1 MGIDD
6 PLDALNKQFENEERS
21 SDPVLK
27 RLVDLA
33 SVLPLPW
40 QVDKIV
46 QRIIGYLKAD
56 RQEKI
61 ELTINVIRDELRR
74 HESRLREIA
83 TANREEGERKFQ
95 EWLPLV
101 KDGVEKAQRTRANE
115 RIVRI
120 GKILAKSLVADQSPK
135 PDDVEEMMRI
145 AMELSDREVEL
156 LGEIVRF
163 QGGMLDESGRVPRYQ
178 AWQSWE
184 TGSWGA
190 APVGQLESVFS
201 KLESFGLVSRIAP
214 PNNLNILA
222 DIASRYS
229 LLRKGVQFIGFVSQK

>member
-1 MGIDD
+1 M
-6 PLDALNKQFENEERS
+6 
-21 SDPVLK
+21 
-27 RLVDLA
+27 
-33 SVLPLPW
+33 
-40 QVDKIV
+40 DKIV
-46 QRIIGYLKAD
+46 QRIIGYLKTD
-56 RQEKI
+56 RLEKI

-74 HESRLREIA
+74 HENRLREIA
-83 TANREEGERKFQ
+83 TTNKEERERKFQ

-120 GKILAKSLVADQSPK
+120 GKILAKSLVAINSPE

-156 LGEIVRF
+156 LAEIVRL
-163 QGGMLDESGRVPRYQ
+163 QGGMLDSSGRVPRYQ

-184 TGSWGA
+184 TGSWGVT
-190 APVGQLESVFS
+190 PSGELESVFS

-229 LLRKGVQFIGFVSQK
+229 LLRKGAEFVGFVTQK

>member
-6 PLDALNKQFENEERS
+6 PLDALDKQFENEERS
-21 SDPVLK
+21 TDPVLK
-27 RLVDLA
+27 RLIDLA

-56 RQEKI
+56 RLEKI

-74 HESRLREIA
+74 HKGRLREIA
-83 TANREEGERKFQ
+83 TANKEDAERKFQ

-101 KDGVEKAQRTRANE
+101 KDGVERAQRTRANE

-120 GKILAKSLVADQSPK
+120 GTILAKSLVAIDSPK

-156 LGEIVRF
+156 LAEIVRV
-163 QGGMLDESGRVPRYQ
+163 QVGMLDPSGRVPRYQ

-190 APVGQLESVFS
+190 VPNGQLESVFS

-214 PNNLNILA
+214 PNNLTIMA

-229 LLRKGVQFIGFVSQK
+229 LLRKGVEFVGFVRQK

>member
-1 MGIDD
+1 MDRI
-6 PLDALNKQFENEERS
+6 
-21 SDPVLK
+21 
-27 RLVDLA
+27 
-33 SVLPLPW
+33 
-40 QVDKIV
+40 I

-56 RQEKI
+56 RLEKI

-83 TANREEGERKFQ
+83 TANKEEADRRFQ

-101 KDGVEKAQRTRANE
+101 KDGVEKAQRTRADE

-120 GKILAKSLVADQSPK
+120 GKILAKSLVAINSPN

-145 AMELSDREVEL
+145 AMDLSDSEVERL
-156 LGEIVRF
+156 AEIVRV
-163 QGGMLDESGRVPRYQ
+163 QGGMLDPSGRVPRYQ

-184 TGSWGA
+184 TGTWGA
-190 APVGQLESVFS
+190 VPNGQLESIFS

-222 DIASRYS
+222 DTASRYS
-229 LLRKGVQFIGFVSQK
+229 LLRKGVEFVSFVRQK

>member
-1 MGIDD
+1 MRIDD
-6 PLDALNKQFENEERS
+6 PLDALDKQFENEERS
-21 SDPVLK
+21 TDPVLK

-40 QVDKIV
+40 QVDKII
-46 QRIIGYLKAD
+46 QRIIGYLNAD
-56 RQEKI
+56 RLEKI

-74 HESRLREIA
+74 HEGRLREIA
-83 TANREEGERKFQ
+83 TANKEDAERKFQ

-101 KDGVEKAQRTRANE
+101 KDGVERAQRTRANE

-120 GKILAKSLVADQSPK
+120 GKILAKSLVAIDSPK

-156 LGEIVRF
+156 LAEIVRV
-163 QGGMLDESGRVPRYQ
+163 QGGMLDAGGRVPRYQ

-184 TGSWGA
+184 AGSWGA
-190 APVGQLESVFS
+190 VPDGRVESVFS
-201 KLESFGLVSRIAP
+201 KLESFGLVSRVVP

-229 LLRKGVQFIGFVSQK
+229 LLRKGVEFVNFVSQK